1 MKTRISTTIE
11 AGDLVHHHGR
21 LWIAEA
27 FDPSRPCDIQC
38 AMSDGEGRCCGY
50 CWRWDNGEGFV
61 FRYLLPD
68 TCVKDATEVV
78 QTPDP
83 MEDMLLH
90 SDDTVAN
97 SKNRYYYEKVKRMRD
112 QRAVRPYGTGNLA
125 PNRGGWRGEIYVGG
139 ERFVKYDTDKAV
151 VLAWLDEMNAKK
163 QALAKMDK
171 LKGRK
176 R

>member
-1 MKTRISTTIE
+1 MKTRISTTID

-50 CWRWDNGEGFV
+50 CWRWNNGEGFV

-83 MEDMLLH
+83 YEAKIA
-90 SDDTVAN
+90 DDPLEQ
-97 SKNRYYYEKVKRMRD
+97 SKAKYYAKVKAQREQRD
-112 QRAVRPYGTGNLA
+112 VRPYGTGSLA
-125 PNRGGWRGEIYVGG
+125 PNRQGWRGEIYVGG

-163 QALAKMDK
+163 QALKELDK
-171 LKGRK
+171 LKGMEG
-176 R
+176 